1 MRSATPLLILL
12 ASLFLG
18 ACKQETAVERANRE
32 GVLLFGNGSEVRTID
47 PQLSTELNASRI
59 QDALFDGLV
68 IPDPVTMKPAALG
81 AAKSWE
87 ISEDGLTYTFHLRP
101 DAKWSNGDPVTAE
114 HFVYSYQRILSK
126 ALASR
131 YSYMLYPMKNA
142 EEFHKEKISDFSQVG
157 VKALDK
163 FTLQIEL
170 NDPTPYLLDLM
181 THHAWYPVYPPAVE
195 EHGGMTAQVNHW
207 TRAENIIGNG
217 AFKMK
222 EWKLNTYLDVER
234 RDDYWDKENV
244 NSTVCASSP
253 STTLSLNS
261 GPTGVGQSTLPT
273 SSLLI
278 VLAG

>member
-1 MRSATPLLILL
+1 MCIRDS
-12 ASLFLG
+12 
-18 ACKQETAVERANRE
+18 
-32 GVLLFGNGSEVRTID
+32 
-47 PQLSTELNASRI
+47 
-59 QDALFDGLV
+59 
-68 IPDPVTMKPAALG
+68 
-81 AAKSWE
+81 
-87 ISEDGLTYTFHLRP
+87 P